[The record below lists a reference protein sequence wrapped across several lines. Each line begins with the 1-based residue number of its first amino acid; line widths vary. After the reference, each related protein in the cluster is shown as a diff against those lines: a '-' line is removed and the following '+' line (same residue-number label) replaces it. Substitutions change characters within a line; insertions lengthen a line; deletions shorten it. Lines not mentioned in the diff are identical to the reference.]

1 MYCFDTYSQSIFE
14 SLSFFVFSPKL
25 DALIYYS
32 HIPASIVAL
41 TLAIFILL
49 GSRRLL
55 AAKLLFVM
63 CILFGLWSFIDLM
76 IWTQV
81 DSGIIMFL
89 WSFWFVFFASLF
101 VVSYYFLYAFSMEK
115 DLTLSKKVLLL
126 LPLIPIVLFSSTE
139 LTLVSFDV
147 DNCNAVENSII
158 IYYTYTLAS
167 IYFLAILSLIYKIT
181 KFSNSTHR
189 KRSLYASIGV
199 CFFLL
204 SFSISTY
211 IASLYA
217 FFTADP
223 NTFYIEQYG
232 YFGMTVFIVLLSY
245 VVVKYQAFRAKL
257 IAAQALVTGL
267 AILIGSQL
275 FFVRSTMN
283 QVLVTITLVLS
294 LTGGFFLVRSVKKEI
309 KQREE
314 LEILTDQLE
323 AANARLKELDKA
335 KSEFV
340 SIASH
345 QLRSPLTAIRGY
357 ASMLAEGS
365 FGKLPAKAE
374 ESAKRIEESAKLMAM
389 SVEDYLNVSRIESG
403 NMKYNLSD
411 FNFKELANTICDDV
425 RPEALKRGLILL
437 FRSDLRGKGI
447 VNADVGKTHQII
459 HNLINNSIKYTP
471 KGSINVFVRDD
482 SKSKRI
488 YIDITD
494 TGIGMNQETI
504 SKLFGKF
511 SRANNAN
518 SVNTSGTGLGLYVA
532 LKMAQQMGGNITCTS
547 EGDGKGSTFT
557 FELPTVM

>member
-14 SLSFFVFSPKL
+14 SLSFLLFSPNL

-32 HIPASIVAL
+32 HIPASIIAL

-49 GSRRLL
+49 SSRELL
-55 AAKLLFVM
+55 AARLLFVM
-63 CILFGLWSFIDLM
+63 CVLFGLWSFIDLL

-81 DSGIIMFL
+81 DSGLIMFL
-89 WSFWFVFFASLF
+89 WSFWFTFFAGLF
-101 VVSYYFLYAFSMEK
+101 VVSYYFLYTFSMEK
-115 DLTLSKKVLLL
+115 DLSIKSKVLLL
-126 LPLIPIVLFSSTE
+126 LPILPVLLFSSTN

-147 DNCNAVENSII
+147 DNCNAVENSLIV
-158 IYYTYTLAS
+158 YYTYILAS
-167 IYFLAILSLIYKIT
+167 IYFIGIAALIYRIT
-181 KFSNSTHR
+181 KFSNSTHK
-189 KRSLYASIGV
+189 KRSLYAGLGV

-204 SFSISTY
+204 SFSVSTY
-211 IASLYA
+211 IASFYA
-217 FFTADP
+217 FFTSDP

-267 AILIGSQL
+267 VILIGSQL

-283 QVLVTITLVLS
+283 QILVVVTLVLA
-294 LTGGFFLVRSVKKEI
+294 LIGGFFLVKSVKREI

-314 LEILTDQLE
+314 LEILTDKLE
-323 AANARLKELDKA
+323 AANERLKELDKA

-411 FNFKELANTICDDV
+411 FNLLELTSKICDDL
-425 RPEALKRGLILL
+425 RPDALKHSLILL
-437 FRSDLRGKGI
+437 FRSDIKNKGI

-471 KGSINVFVRDD
+471 KGSVSVFVHDD
-482 SKSKRI
+482 LKAKKI
-488 YIDITD
+488 YIDIID
-494 TGIGMNQETI
+494 TGIGMSKETMD
-504 SKLFGKF
+504 KLFGKF

-557 FELPTVM
+557 FELPLAM